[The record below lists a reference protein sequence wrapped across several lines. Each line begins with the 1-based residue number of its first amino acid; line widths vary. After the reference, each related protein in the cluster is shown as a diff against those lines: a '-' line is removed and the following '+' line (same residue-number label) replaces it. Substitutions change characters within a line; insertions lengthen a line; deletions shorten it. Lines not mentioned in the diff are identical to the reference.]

1 MALFNLTDISFKAP
15 GSAKGPL
22 ASLTENSEYASSTL
36 RFPSDVGSSDKAHYM
51 VININEQKY
60 TQFSGTPALENQKP
74 FVTQNRIDNP
84 ALQPNIGGIKTL
96 LDTALS
102 TDAGKVVQEKFQT
115 SVNSLLGGLSSTGK
129 AGEVLA
135 GFASGVGNELTQYIK
150 DIDPI
155 GFTRTI
161 RRIKNTIVLYMP
173 DTLMF
178 SQSQNYDQLN
188 IGGGIV
194 SGMMS
199 AAGSLM
205 DTKKNNPQ
213 ANSQDLSHL
222 YGKNLAPFFASAAL
236 NQSSLGKTIFAAAT
250 GTVVN
255 PMMEIL
261 YSSPTPRNFQFDF
274 QFNPR
279 DEKEAKEVQDIIDS
293 IRFFQAPEIKEGK
306 GGFFLIP
313 PAEFDISFYYNG
325 KINPN
330 IPPVSTCV
338 LSNVNVN
345 YAPNGFSTYEIP
357 NETNAQIGRTGMP
370 VSIIMQLSF
379 METEMV
385 YKNSNLL
392 RRPAGIG
399 TSATQRN
406 ADISAAY
413 NTAELG
419 QVQFRQE

>member
-15 GSAKGPL
+15 GSARGPL

-36 RFPSDVGSSDKAHYM
+36 RFPSDIGSSDKAHYM
-51 VININEQKY
+51 VININEQKK
-60 TQFSGTPALENQKP
+60 TQFSGQASEKDKP
-74 FVTQNRIDNP
+74 FVIQNRNDNP
-84 ALQPNIGGIKTL
+84 VLQPLIFQAGAVGADIAN
-96 LDTALS
+96 ALNGVIS
-102 TDAGKVVQEKFQT
+102 G
-115 SVNSLLGGLSSTGK
+115 
-129 AGEVLA
+129 
-135 GFASGVGNELTQYIK
+135 ASGVPGKIVDTVKSGIDRFTDKVPNPVKEAGSSIGNEIQNLITSATN
-150 DIDPI
+150 I

-173 DTLMF
+173 NTLLF
-178 SQSQNYDQLN
+178 SESQTYATPNL
-188 IGGGIV
+188 
-194 SGMMS
+194 SG
-199 AAGSLM
+199 
-205 DTKKNNPQ
+205 P
-213 ANSQDLSHL
+213 
-222 YGKNLAPFFASAAL
+222 AAL
-236 NQSSLGKTIFAAAT
+236 ALGAAVSSAQVIKDNPATSIPQNLSPFAAKAIADRFGAPGKAIFAAAT
-250 GTVVN
+250 GLAAN

-261 YSSPTPRNFQFDF
+261 YSSPVPRNFQFDF
-274 QFNPR
+274 QFSPR

-293 IRFFQAPEIKEGK
+293 IRFFQAPEIKEGS
-306 GGFFLIP
+306 GGVFLIP

-338 LSNVNVN
+338 LTNVNVN
-345 YAPNGFSTYEIP
+345 YAPNVFSTYEVP
-357 NETNAQIGRTGMP
+357 GETSPKLGRTGMP
-370 VSIIMQLSF
+370 VLIVMQLTF

-419 QVQFRQE
+419 RSTIGQDF

>member
-51 VININEQKY
+51 VININEQRK
-60 TQFSGTPALENQKP
+60 TQFSGQASEKDKP
-74 FVTQNRIDNP
+74 FVIQNRIDNP
-84 ALQPNIGGIKTL
+84 TLRPNIGGVKEL
-96 LDTALS
+96 LGSALS
-102 TDAGKVVQEKFQT
+102 SDSGKIVQEKFRNA
-115 SVNSLLGGLSSTGK
+115 SSSLLGAISGTGR
-129 AGEVLA
+129 AGEIVSSLS
-135 GFASGVGNELTQYIK
+135 SGVGDQAIQYIK
-150 DIDPI
+150 QIDSI

-173 DTLMF
+173 DTLMY
-178 SQSQNYDQLN
+178 SQSQSYSQTD
-188 IGGGIV
+188 IGGGLV

-199 AAGSLM
+199 AASSLM
-205 DTKKNNPQ
+205 ETKRNNPG
-213 ANSQDLSHL
+213 ANSEQLAKE

-236 NQSSLGKTIFAAAT
+236 NQSALGKTIFAAAT

-293 IRFFQAPEIKEGK
+293 VRFFQAPEIAPSS

-325 KINPN
+325 QINPN
-330 IPPVSTCV
+330 IPPISTCV
-338 LSNVNVN
+338 LTNVNVN
-345 YAPNGFSTYEIP
+345 YAPSGFSAYEVP
-357 NETNAQIGRTGMP
+357 NQKASIGGTGMP

-392 RRPAGIG
+392 RRPVGIG
-399 TSATQRN
+399 SSATQRN

>member
-15 GSAKGPL
+15 GSARGPL

-51 VININEQKY
+51 VININEQKK
-60 TQFSGTPALENQKP
+60 TQFPGSQAKDNP
-74 FVTQNRIDNP
+74 FVIQNRTGNP

-135 GFASGVGNELTQYIK
+135 GLASGVGNELTQYIK

-274 QFNPR
+274 QFNP
-279 DEKEAKEVQDIIDS
+279 
-293 IRFFQAPEIKEGK
+293 
-306 GGFFLIP
+306 
-313 PAEFDISFYYNG
+313 
-325 KINPN
+325 
-330 IPPVSTCV
+330 
-338 LSNVNVN
+338 
-345 YAPNGFSTYEIP
+345 
-357 NETNAQIGRTGMP
+357 
-370 VSIIMQLSF
+370 
-379 METEMV
+379 
-385 YKNSNLL
+385 
-392 RRPAGIG
+392 
-399 TSATQRN
+399 
-406 ADISAAY
+406 
-413 NTAELG
+413 
-419 QVQFRQE
+419 

>member
-15 GSAKGPL
+15 SSARGPL
-22 ASLTENSEYASSTL
+22 ARLIENSEYASSTF
-36 RFPSDVGSSDKAHYM
+36 RFPSDIGSSDKAHYM
-51 VININEQKY
+51 VININEQRK
-60 TQFSGTPALENQKP
+60 TQFSGQPSEKEKP
-74 FVTQNRIDNP
+74 FVIQNRIDNP
-84 ALQPNIGGIKTL
+84 ILRPNISGAKEL
-96 LDTALS
+96 LDAAFS
-102 TDAGKVVQEKFQT
+102 TDLGKTAITKSSAAINQLTSNIADSGQAGKVAAAFGEGVISAF
-115 SVNSLLGGLSSTGK
+115 GK
-129 AGEVLA
+129 
-135 GFASGVGNELTQYIK
+135 SIK
-150 DIDPI
+150 EIDSI

-173 DTLMF
+173 DTLMY
-178 SQSQNYDQLN
+178 SQEQSYSPMDV
-188 IGGGIV
+188 GGTLA
-194 SGMMS
+194 SGLIS
-199 AAGSLM
+199 GAGSLM
-205 DTKKNNPQ
+205 DAKRNNPQ
-213 ANSQDLSHL
+213 ANSQDLARI
-222 YGKNLAPFFASAAL
+222 YGENLAPLFASAAL
-236 NQSSLGKTIFAAAT
+236 NQSALGKTIFAAAT

-261 YSSPTPRNFQFDF
+261 YSSPKPRNFQFDF

-293 IRFFQAPEIKEGK
+293 VRFFQAPEIAPAS

-325 KINPN
+325 QINPN
-330 IPPVSTCV
+330 IPSISTCV
-338 LSNVNVN
+338 LTNVNVN
-345 YAPNGFSTYEIP
+345 YAPSGFSAYEVP
-357 NETNAQIGRTGMP
+357 NQKASIGGTGMP

-399 TSATQRN
+399 SSATQKN
-406 ADISAAY
+406 SAISAAY

-419 QVQFRQE
+419 RSTIGQNF

>member
-1 MALFNLTDISFKAP
+1 MALFNLTDITFKPP
-15 GSAKGPL
+15 GSATGPL
-22 ASLTENSEYASSTL
+22 ASLTENKEYASSTL
-36 RFPSDVGSSDKAHYM
+36 RFPSDIGSSDKAHYM
-51 VININEQKY
+51 VININEQKK
-60 TQFSGTPALENQKP
+60 TQFSGQASEKDKP
-74 FVTQNRIDNP
+74 FVIQNRIDNP

-115 SVNSLLGGLSSTGK
+115 GVNSFLGGLSSTGK

-135 GFASGVGNELTQYIK
+135 GLASGVGNELTQYIK
-150 DIDPI
+150 AIDPI

-161 RRIKNTIVLYMP
+161 RRIKSTIVLYMP

-178 SQSQNYDQLN
+178 SQNQNYDQVN
-188 IGGGIV
+188 IGGSPISGI
-194 SGMMS
+194 MS
-199 AAGSLM
+199 AASSLM
-205 DTKKNNPQ
+205 ETKKKFPQ
-213 ANSQDLSHL
+213 ANSNQLSEE
-222 YGKNLAPFFASAAL
+222 YGKNLAPFFASAVL
-236 NQSSLGKTIFAAAT
+236 NQSALGKTIFAAAT

-293 IRFFQAPEIKEGK
+293 IRFFQAPEIKEGS

-338 LSNVNVN
+338 LTNVNVN
-345 YAPNGFSTYEIP
+345 YAPSGFSAYEIP
-357 NETNAQIGRTGMP
+357 GETSAQIGRTGMP

-399 TSATQRN
+399 SSATQKN
-406 ADISAAY
+406 SGISDEYRKA
-413 NTAELG
+413 G
-419 QVQFRQE
+419 QVNEKGEGLF

>member
-1 MALFNLTDISFKAP
+1 
-15 GSAKGPL
+15 
-22 ASLTENSEYASSTL
+22 
-36 RFPSDVGSSDKAHYM
+36 
-51 VININEQKY
+51 
-60 TQFSGTPALENQKP
+60 
-74 FVTQNRIDNP
+74 
-84 ALQPNIGGIKTL
+84 
-96 LDTALS
+96 
-102 TDAGKVVQEKFQT
+102 VQEKFQT

-135 GFASGVGNELTQYIK
+135 GLASGVGNELTQYIK

-213 ANSQDLSHL
+213 ANSQDLSYL

-236 NQSSLGKTIFAAAT
+236 NQSALGKTIFAAAT

-293 IRFFQAPEIKEGK
+293 IRFFQAPEIKEGS

-357 NETNAQIGRTGMP
+357 NETSAQIGRTGMP
-370 VSIIMQLSF
+370 VSIIMQLTF

-392 RRPAGIG
+392 RRPAGV
-399 TSATQRN
+399 
-406 ADISAAY
+406 AY
-413 NTAELG
+413 SGSKDFERERELNNI
-419 QVQFRQE
+419 RTRDANNPL

>member
-1 MALFNLTDISFKAP
+1 
-15 GSAKGPL
+15 
-22 ASLTENSEYASSTL
+22 
-36 RFPSDVGSSDKAHYM
+36 
-51 VININEQKY
+51 
-60 TQFSGTPALENQKP
+60 
-74 FVTQNRIDNP
+74 
-84 ALQPNIGGIKTL
+84 
-96 LDTALS
+96 
-102 TDAGKVVQEKFQT
+102 
-115 SVNSLLGGLSSTGK
+115 
-129 AGEVLA
+129 
-135 GFASGVGNELTQYIK
+135 
-150 DIDPI
+150 
-155 GFTRTI
+155 
-161 RRIKNTIVLYMP
+161 MP

-188 IGGGIV
+188 IGGGFL

-199 AAGSLM
+199 VASSLM
-205 DTKKNNPQ
+205 DAKKNNPQ
-213 ANSQDLSHL
+213 ANNEQLSKE

-236 NQSSLGKTIFAAAT
+236 NQFGALGKTIFAAAT

-261 YSSPTPRNFQFDF
+261 YSSPRPREFQFDF

-293 IRFFQAPEIKEGK
+293 IRFFQAPEIKEGS

-357 NETNAQIGRTGMP
+357 NETSAQIGRTGMP

-392 RRPAGIG
+392 RRPAGV
-399 TSATQRN
+399 
-406 ADISAAY
+406 AY
-413 NTAELG
+413 SGSKDFERERELNNI
-419 QVQFRQE
+419 RTRDANNPL

>member
-1 MALFNLTDISFKAP
+1 MALFNLTDITFKPP
-15 GSAKGPL
+15 GSATGPL
-22 ASLTENSEYASSTL
+22 ASLTENKEYASSTL

-51 VININEQKY
+51 VININEQRK
-60 TQFSGTPALENQKP
+60 TQFSGQASEKDKP
-74 FVTQNRIDNP
+74 FVIQNRIDNP
-84 ALQPNIGGIKTL
+84 ALRPSISGAKEL
-96 LDTALS
+96 LDAVFS
-102 TDAGKVVQEKFQT
+102 TD
-115 SVNSLLGGLSSTGK
+115 LGK
-129 AGEVLA
+129 AALTKGNDFFRVL
-135 GFASGVGNELTQYIK
+135 NNNIK
-150 DIDPI
+150 DTGPAGVNISAGGQGVFDEFQKSIKEIDPI

-161 RRIKNTIVLYMP
+161 RRIKSTIVLYMP

-178 SQSQNYDQLN
+178 SQNQNYDQLN
-188 IGGGIV
+188 IGGGFV

-199 AAGSLM
+199 AASSLM
-205 DTKKNNPQ
+205 DAKKNNPQ
-213 ANSQDLSHL
+213 ANSEQLSKE
-222 YGKNLAPFFASAAL
+222 YGKNLAPFFASAVL
-236 NQSSLGKTIFAAAT
+236 NQSALGKTIFAAAT

-293 IRFFQAPEIKEGK
+293 IRFFQAPEIKEGS

-325 KINPN
+325 QINPN

-338 LSNVNVN
+338 LTNVNVN
-345 YAPNGFSTYEIP
+345 YAPSGFSAYEVP
-357 NETNAQIGRTGMP
+357 NQKASIGGTGMP

-399 TSATQRN
+399 SSVTQKN
-406 ADISAAY
+406 SGISDEYRKA
-413 NTAELG
+413 G
-419 QVQFRQE
+419 QVNEKGEGLF

>member
-15 GSAKGPL
+15 GSARGPL

-51 VININEQKY
+51 VINVNEQKK
-60 TQFSGTPALENQKP
+60 TQFPGSQATDNP
-74 FVTQNRIDNP
+74 FIIQNRIDNP
-84 ALQPNIGGIKTL
+84 ALRPNISGVKEL
-96 LDTALS
+96 LGSALS
-102 TDAGKVVQEKFQT
+102 SDAGKVVQEKFRNAGS
-115 SVNSLLGGLSSTGK
+115 SVLGAISGTGK
-129 AGEVLA
+129 AGEIISSLSA
-135 GFASGVGNELTQYIK
+135 GVGDQAIQYIK
-150 DIDPI
+150 EIDPI

-173 DTLMF
+173 DTLMY
-178 SQSQNYDQLN
+178 SQSQGYSPTN
-188 IGGGIV
+188 IGGGLV

-205 DTKKNNPQ
+205 DVKRNNPQ
-213 ANSQDLSHL
+213 ANSEDLAKM
-222 YGKNLAPFFASAAL
+222 YGQNLAPFFASAVL
-236 NQSSLGKTIFAAAT
+236 NESAIGKTIFAAAT

-293 IRFFQAPEIKEGK
+293 VRFFQAPEIQESK

-325 KINPN
+325 QINPN
-330 IPPVSTCV
+330 IPPISTCV
-338 LSNVNVN
+338 LTNVNVN
-345 YAPNGFSTYEIP
+345 YAPSGFSAYEVP
-357 NETNAQIGRTGMP
+357 GETSPKVGRTGMP
-370 VSIIMQLSF
+370 VSIIMQLTF

-392 RRPAGIG
+392 RRPTGV
-399 TSATQRN
+399 
-406 ADISAAY
+406 AY
-413 NTAELG
+413 SGSKDFERERELNNI
-419 QVQFRQE
+419 RTRDANNPL